1 MIQHYHHFRTF
12 SQLCD
17 RRAISYKASLS
28 SVFTISPS
36 QLPVQVNIELHI
48 TLIPLNQVFSVILTF
63 HRLIHELLNVLQLGG
78 VDRLSKH
85 ELLEKRREYNVVDS

>member
-1 MIQHYHHFRTF
+1 MMTQHYHHFRTF

-48 TLIPLNQVFSVILTF
+48 TLIPFSVILTF

-85 ELLEKRREYNVVDS
+85 ELLEKRNNEKRV

>member
-1 MIQHYHHFRTF
+1 MIQHYHHFHTL

-36 QLPVQVNIELHI
+36 QLPVQVNIELQI